1 MTSYSI
7 PVLLCLALVLPQNA
21 FGADKA
27 LGEEI
32 YYDGC
37 VSCHGQAGK
46 GASSYPKISGN
57 DVEYT
62 TEKLKA
68 YRDGIKQGANSALMI
83 MMAKPLTDEEI
94 SHLAA
99 YLEDA
104 TYEVQ

>member
-1 MTSYSI
+1 MI
-7 PVLLCLALVLPQNA
+7 PQNA
-21 FGADKA
+21 FGADKE

-57 DVEYT
+57 DIAYT
-62 TEKLKA
+62 TEKLEA
-68 YRDGIKQGANSALMI
+68 YRAGIKQGANSALMI